1 VKDKGSK
8 FDTGKAQL
16 HLVPPEFIEAVAR
29 VLEFGAGKYGEW
41 NWQKGLRLSRI
52 YDSTLRHMLAW
63 QKGEDLDPESKLPH
77 VWHAA
82 CNTAFMTWFLQ
93 HKPELDDRQKND
105 KTKGRKVSRRRI
117 SRRARDEDRA
127 A

>member
-1 VKDKGSK
+1 
-8 FDTGKAQL
+8 
-16 HLVPPEFIEAVAR
+16 
-29 VLEFGAGKYGEW
+29 
-41 NWQKGLRLSRI
+41 
-52 YDSTLRHMLAW
+52 
-63 QKGEDLDPESKLPH
+63 LPH

-82 CNTAFMTWFLQ
+82 CNTAFMTWFLEN
-93 HKPELDDRQKND
+93 KPELDDRQKND